1 MKLYVEFEKCCGFG
15 ECVALAPDL
24 FRLGDDNRAVYTGT
38 DNGFDLADATTADLA
53 RDAAFACPA
62 EAIRIEA

>member
-24 FRLGDDNRAVYTGT
+24 FRLGEDNRAIYTGA
-38 DNGFDLADATTADLA
+38 DSGFDLADEATANLA
-53 RDAAFACPA
+53 RDAAFGCPA
-62 EAIRIEA
+62 EAIRIEE